1 MYRTSKVTSSGWG
14 TNNHRTINITFDTA
28 DDALTGI
35 KIIPVKVNLKLP
47 RRVRSSTV
55 AECAMTV
62 PTVPY
67 VPYILL

>member
-1 MYRTSKVTSSGWG
+1 M
-14 TNNHRTINITFDTA
+14 TFDTA
-28 DDALTGI
+28 DDALTRI